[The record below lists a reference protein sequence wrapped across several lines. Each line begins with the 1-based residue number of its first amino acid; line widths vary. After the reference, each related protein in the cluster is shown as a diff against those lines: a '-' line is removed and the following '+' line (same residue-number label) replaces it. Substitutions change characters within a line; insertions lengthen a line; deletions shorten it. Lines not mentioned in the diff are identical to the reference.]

1 MNTSASANA
10 ANSADWAAFRRRFYT
25 VAAIVAAL
33 LALFFLLGFGP
44 GGAMCK
50 AGAAGGAAPCAPVS
64 PAAAPA
70 ATAATVVATAPVV
83 AAAPVAASPA
93 KAVLYFDT
101 GKADLPADGEKSLAD
116 VVAALKAN
124 AAAKVQLS
132 GFHDTSGSQ
141 ALNEELALNRAR
153 AVRSALEAAGIAR
166 DRVVMA
172 KPAVT
177 TGSGDAREARRV
189 EATVQ

>member
-1 MNTSASANA
+1 MNATASANA

-44 GGAMCK
+44 GGAVCK

-70 ATAATVVATAPVV
+70 ATPAPVV
-83 AAAPVAASPA
+83 AAAPVAAGPA

-124 AAAKVQLS
+124 TAVKVQLS
-132 GFHDTSGSQ
+132 GFHDTSGNP

-153 AVRSALEAAGIAR
+153 AVRAALEAAGIAR

-189 EATVQ
+189 EVTVQ